1 MARKKK
7 EALVENNPNLVKN
20 LDTGAVIN
28 TNTSELLTRREQMGR
43 IKEKNAEIESMK
55 SDIEELKQLVKK
67 LGKK

>member
-28 TNTSELLTRREQMGR
+28 TNTSELLARREQIG
-43 IKEKNAEIESMK
+43 KLQEKDAEIESMK
-55 SDIEELKQLVKK
+55 ADIEELKKLVKN
-67 LGKK
+67 LGKR

>member
-1 MARKKK
+1 MARRKK

-28 TNTSELLTRREQMGR
+28 TNTSELLARREQIG
-43 IKEKNAEIESMK
+43 KLQEKDAEIESMK
-55 SDIEELKQLVKK
+55 ADIEELKQLVKK